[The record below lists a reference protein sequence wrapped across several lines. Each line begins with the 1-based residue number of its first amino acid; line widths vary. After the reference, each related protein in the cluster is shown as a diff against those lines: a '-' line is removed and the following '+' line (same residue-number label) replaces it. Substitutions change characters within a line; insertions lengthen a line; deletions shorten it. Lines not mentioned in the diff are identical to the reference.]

1 MALRCL
7 YWPTRSP
14 VDAASMDNLCIVLHR
29 STVEHEQS
37 STAAMP
43 RFAEDISAVV
53 RTDLVVR

>member
-7 YWPTRSP
+7 SWATRSL

-37 STAAMP
+37 LTAAMP
-43 RFAEDISAVV
+43 RFVEDIFAVV